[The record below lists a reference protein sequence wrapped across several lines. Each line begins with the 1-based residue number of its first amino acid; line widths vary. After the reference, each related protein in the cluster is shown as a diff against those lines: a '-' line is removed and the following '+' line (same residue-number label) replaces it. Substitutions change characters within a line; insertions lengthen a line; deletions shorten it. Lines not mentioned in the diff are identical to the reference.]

1 MFDYQY
7 DNIQYF
13 RWIENVTAYATATYG
28 AEIDMTAE
36 EDAFIYEVQRNRIS
50 VKGTTPPRDKLYILL
65 HEVGHLSRLKENM
78 LDNTFFMSRAGAQN
92 EREKTM
98 TIMEEVLAWRKAED
112 IADRLDIPI
121 EKRAWQRLINKTVNK
136 YVSWACDKEI

>member
-1 MFDYQY
+1 
-7 DNIQYF
+7 
-13 RWIENVTAYATATYG
+13 
-28 AEIDMTAE
+28 
-36 EDAFIYEVQRNRIS
+36 
-50 VKGTTPPRDKLYILL
+50 
-65 HEVGHLSRLKENM
+65 
-78 LDNTFFMSRAGAQN
+78 MSRAGAQN